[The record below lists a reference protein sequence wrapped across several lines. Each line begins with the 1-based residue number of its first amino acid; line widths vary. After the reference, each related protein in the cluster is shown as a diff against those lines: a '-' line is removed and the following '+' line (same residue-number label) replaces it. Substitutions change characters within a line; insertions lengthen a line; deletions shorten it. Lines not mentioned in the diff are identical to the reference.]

1 MPPGLELMLAGDFNS
16 NLNHPEG
23 DYREEEIAVALTA
36 VGLEDML
43 YHFLLKWRPWCQ
55 FGRTQGMVQLGRG
68 ARSWTG

>member
-16 NLNHPEG
+16 NLDQPEG

-43 YHFLLKWRPWCQ
+43 YHFLLQ
-55 FGRTQGMVQLGRG
+55 
-68 ARSWTG
+68 